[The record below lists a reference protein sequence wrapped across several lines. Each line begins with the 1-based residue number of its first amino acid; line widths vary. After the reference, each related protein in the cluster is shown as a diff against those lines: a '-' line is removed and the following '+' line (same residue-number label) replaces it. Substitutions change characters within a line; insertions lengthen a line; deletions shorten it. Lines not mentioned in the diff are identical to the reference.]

1 MYHLTF
7 PPTVVKCSD
16 LECFLNWN
24 AFYQK
29 DYHFLAVPDIDHVG
43 LSVWNYLH
51 DLNDKYRAIP
61 PETFDPC
68 SMIFNDNLS
77 NHLKSYKINQTT
89 PFHNCTTISVA
100 HSSEF
105 GMEKIIW

>member
-1 MYHLTF
+1 MYHLFF
-7 PPTVVKCSD
+7 PPTVVKCRAKRGD

-68 SMIFNDNLS
+68 SMIFND
-77 NHLKSYKINQTT
+77 HL
-89 PFHNCTTISVA
+89 
-100 HSSEF
+100 
-105 GMEKIIW
+105 